1 MCTGISLTLQ
11 LYRGYMKAGKIR
23 LPYQCSDNQNS
34 NPAALT
40 HKSCNGGQSA
50 LL

>member
-1 MCTGISLTLQ
+1 L
-11 LYRGYMKAGKIR
+11 KAGKKR

-40 HKSCNGGQSA
+40 HKSCNGAVQ
-50 LL
+50 LLYDTELSPF